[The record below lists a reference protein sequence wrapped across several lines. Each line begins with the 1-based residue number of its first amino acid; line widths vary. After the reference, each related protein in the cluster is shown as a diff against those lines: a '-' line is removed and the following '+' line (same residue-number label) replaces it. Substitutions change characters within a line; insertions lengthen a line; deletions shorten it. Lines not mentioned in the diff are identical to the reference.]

1 MAGKD
6 VLAKP
11 YVILSVMALF
21 FFLAVNLPR
30 IIHPVPGGVIT
41 PVVFPDVYVSAN
53 HNGRGLVLNITNLMN
68 KTILI
73 ELVKTGENKENKVYV
88 NKTLLP
94 GKSIVIYVPLN
105 KTCDPGIGY
114 ISVVVNGRRYHVLF
128 SYVCR
133 FNTGYISSSPFSSS
147 NSISSSFSSPSV
159 PVPLTSCASSRII
172 SSSIILPSL

>member
-11 YVILSVMALF
+11 YVILSIMALF

-68 KTILI
+68 RTILI
-73 ELVKTGENKENKVYV
+73 EFVKTGENKVYV

-94 GKSIVIYVPLN
+94 GESMVIYAPLN

-128 SYVCR
+128 SYACR
-133 FNTGYISSSPFSSS
+133 FNTGYIFSSPFSSS
-147 NSISSSFSSPSV
+147 NSMSSSFSSPSV